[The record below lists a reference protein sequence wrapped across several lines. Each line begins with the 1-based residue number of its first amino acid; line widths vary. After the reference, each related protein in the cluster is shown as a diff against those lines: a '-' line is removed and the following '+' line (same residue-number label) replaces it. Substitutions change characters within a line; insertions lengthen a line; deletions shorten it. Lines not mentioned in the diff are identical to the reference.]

1 MGFNPLFLLLGA
13 PLPRYGAQVSRTI
26 RQRIRQRTNETKT
39 VRQTGG
45 PNRSMKTDFI
55 AAINQVSSEK
65 GVSKEVVIEAIEAAL
80 VSAYKRNF
88 GAAANQDVVVRINR
102 QSGDVEVYVVK
113 QIVEDVTDPRTEIGL
128 DEARKIDANAQ
139 LGGAIEVETTPQN
152 FGRIAA
158 QTAKQVVLQRLREAE
173 RELVY
178 EAFTDREGDV
188 VTGVIQRIEPKALII
203 DLGKAEA
210 AMPVTEQVPGETYR
224 PGQRLKVY
232 LVEVSRTPRG
242 PQIIVSRAHRGLVRR
257 LFELEVPEVFS
268 GAVEIKAIAREPGSR
283 SKVAVAA
290 RQEGVDP
297 VGSCV
302 GIRGVRIQNIVN
314 ELHGEKIDVV
324 QWHPDP
330 TIFVANALSPAT
342 VISVDLNETDKT
354 ANVIVPEK
362 QLSLAI
368 GREGQNARLAA
379 KLTGWRIDIKATTL
393 PRFEGIAPRLTRE
406 ESLARL
412 TGSLEE
418 RPD

>member
-1 MGFNPLFLLLGA
+1 
-13 PLPRYGAQVSRTI
+13 
-26 RQRIRQRTNETKT
+26 
-39 VRQTGG
+39 
-45 PNRSMKTDFI
+45 MKTDFI

-88 GAAANQDVVVRINR
+88 SGGANQEVAVRINR
-102 QSGDVEVYVVK
+102 QTGDVIVYATKQVVEEVA
-113 QIVEDVTDPRTEIGL
+113 DPRAEISL
-128 DEARKIDANAQ
+128 AEARLTNPDAQ
-139 LGGAIEVETTPQN
+139 PGDTVEVNSTPQD

-178 EAFTDREGDV
+178 EAFTEREGDV
-188 VTGVIQRIEPKALII
+188 VTGVVQRMEPKAAIL

-210 AMPVTEQVPGETYR
+210 TLPMSEQVPSESYR

-232 LVEVSRTPRG
+232 LVEVNRTPRG
-242 PQIIVSRAHRGLVRR
+242 PQIVVSRTHRNLVRR
-257 LFELEVPEVFS
+257 LFELEVPEIFS
-268 GAVEIKAIAREPGSR
+268 GAVEIKMIAREPGSR

-290 RQEGVDP
+290 RQEGVDA

-302 GIRGVRIQNIVN
+302 GVRGVRIQNIVN
-314 ELHGEKIDVV
+314 ELNGEKIDVV
-324 QWHPDP
+324 PWVSDP
-330 TIFVANALSPAT
+330 ATFVENALSPAA
-342 VISVDLNETDKT
+342 VIAVRLSESEKT
-354 ANVIVPEK
+354 ATVTVPER

-379 KLTGWRIDIKATTL
+379 KLTGWRIDIKAAALSRPPNSL
-393 PRFEGIAPRLTRE
+393 PNLTRE

-412 TGSLEE
+412 TGGLEE
-418 RPD
+418 TSE

>member
-1 MGFNPLFLLLGA
+1 
-13 PLPRYGAQVSRTI
+13 
-26 RQRIRQRTNETKT
+26 
-39 VRQTGG
+39 
-45 PNRSMKTDFI
+45 MKTDFMT
-55 AAINQVSSEK
+55 AITQVSSEK
-65 GVSKEVVIEAIEAAL
+65 GVSKDVVIEAIEAAL

-88 GAAANQDVVVRINR
+88 PGAANQDVVVRLDR
-102 QSGDVEVYVVK
+102 QSGDVRVFVVK
-113 QIVEDVTDPRTEIGL
+113 RVVVEVTDPLTELTL
-128 DEARKIDANAQ
+128 DDARQVDPQTELDGSVEIDS
-139 LGGAIEVETTPQN
+139 TPQN

-188 VTGVIQRIEPKALII
+188 VTGVIQRMEAKAAII

-210 AMPVTEQVPGETYR
+210 TLPVTEQVPTEHYR

-232 LVEVSRTPRG
+232 LVEVNRTPRG
-242 PQIIVSRAHRGLVRR
+242 PQIIVSRTHRGLVRR
-257 LFELEVPEVFS
+257 LFELEVPEIFS
-268 GAVEIKAIAREPGSR
+268 GAVEIKSIAREPGSR

-314 ELHGEKIDVV
+314 ELNGEKIDVV
-324 QWHPDP
+324 QWSADQAV
-330 TIFVANALSPAT
+330 FVEHALSPAS
-342 VISVDLNETDKT
+342 VISVRLNQLEKT
-354 ANVIVPEK
+354 ATATVPER

-379 KLTGWRIDIKATTL
+379 KLTGWRIDIKAASL
-393 PRFEGIAPRLTRE
+393 PRPEDALPDLTRE

-412 TGSLEE
+412 TGAEE
-418 RPD
+418 RAE

>member
-1 MGFNPLFLLLGA
+1 
-13 PLPRYGAQVSRTI
+13 
-26 RQRIRQRTNETKT
+26 
-39 VRQTGG
+39 
-45 PNRSMKTDFI
+45 MKTDFI

-88 GAAANQDVVVRINR
+88 GGAPNQEVVVRINR
-102 QSGDVEVYVVK
+102 QTGDVRVFVVK
-113 QIVEDVTDPRTEIGL
+113 QVVEEVTDPRSEISL
-128 DEARKIDANAQ
+128 QEARQIDPAAQ
-139 LGGAIEVETTPQN
+139 VGALVEVETTPRN

-178 EAFTDREGDV
+178 EAFTEREGDV
-188 VTGVIQRIEPKALII
+188 VTGVIQRIEPKAAIL

-210 AMPVTEQVPGETYR
+210 ALPITEQVAGETYR

-232 LVEVSRTPRG
+232 LVEVARTPRG
-242 PQIIVSRAHRGLVRR
+242 PQIIVSRTHRGLVRR

-268 GAVEIKAIAREPGSR
+268 GAVEIKSIAREPGSR

-302 GIRGVRIQNIVN
+302 GVRGVRIQNIVN
-314 ELHGEKIDVV
+314 ELNGEKIDVV
-324 QWHPDP
+324 QWSADP
-330 TIFVANALSPAT
+330 AVFVANALSPAS
-342 VISVDLNETDKT
+342 VISVDLNEAEKT
-354 ANVIVPEK
+354 ATVVVPER

-379 KLTGWRIDIKATTL
+379 KLTGWRIDIKAASL
-393 PRFEGIAPRLTRE
+393 PRLEGSIPSLSRE

-412 TGSLEE
+412 TGGLEE
-418 RPD
+418 RPE

>member
-1 MGFNPLFLLLGA
+1 
-13 PLPRYGAQVSRTI
+13 
-26 RQRIRQRTNETKT
+26 
-39 VRQTGG
+39 
-45 PNRSMKTDFI
+45 MKTDFI

-102 QSGDVEVYVVK
+102 QSGDVQVYVVK
-113 QIVEDVTDPRTEIGL
+113 HVAEEASDARAEISL
-128 DEARKIDANAQ
+128 AEARQIDPDAQ
-139 LGGAIEVETTPQN
+139 VGGIVEVETTPQN

-178 EAFTDREGDV
+178 EAFTEREADV
-188 VTGVIQRIEPKALII
+188 VTGVIQRLEPKAIII

-210 AMPVTEQVPGETYR
+210 AMPITEQVPGETYR

-302 GIRGVRIQNIVN
+302 GVRGVRIQNIVN

-324 QWHPDP
+324 QWHADP
-330 TIFVANALSPAT
+330 TVFVANALSPAP
-342 VISVDLNETDKT
+342 VISVDLHENDKT
-354 ANVIVPEK
+354 ANVVVPEK

-379 KLTGWRIDIKATTL
+379 KLTGWRIDIKSTTL
-393 PRFEGIAPRLTRE
+393 PRLEGVTPQFTRE